1 MGHSNDMSKVPPL
14 APVPLPANGSVFN
27 QLRHLHSSSMPLS
40 STSGL
45 PFMSPSIPSALSSLS
60 PSQLSTLSALSSQHR
75 QLLELQAKYASARQT
90 PNLHPSFMHSSAH
103 NVNILG
109 TIPHNTRVQ
118 GMIGGSK
125 PKVATPEVVTKIESY
140 KRDNPTIFAWEIRE
154 KLISDS
160 VCTNHTAPS
169 VSSINRIL
177 RNRAA
182 ERAAAEF
189 ARAAHSGYPVYSPY
203 SLPWAQAAPSM
214 WPGLSN
220 SLIPGLFPN
229 MSSMRPPMSQVVTG
243 RTPSPHCSSGN
254 ENEDQISSDD
264 ESPQFRRSRTSFEAN
279 QLEYLEKAFEKTH
292 YPDLKQREELS
303 SVSGLSE
310 ARIQVW
316 FSNRRAKWR
325 RHHRMNLFRPYDMTS
340 FTNEASS
347 PSSPISNPD
356 SPAAHDPP
364 CSPPK
369 MDNPAPIVI
378 KSEES

>member
-1 MGHSNDMSKVPPL
+1 MIRTHVRAMTGVPPQ
-14 APVPLPANGSVFN
+14 PLTHGGVFS
-27 QLRHLHSSSMPLS
+27 QLRHLQSPSMPLS
-40 STSGL
+40 STTGL
-45 PFMSPSIPSALSSLS
+45 PFLPPSVPSPLSCLS

-75 QLLELQAKYASARQT
+75 QLLELQAKYATARQT
-90 PNLHPSFMHSSAH
+90 PTLLPSFLHSSSPSV
-103 NVNILG
+103 NVPQNR
-109 TIPHNTRVQ
+109 TP

-125 PKVATPEVVTKIESY
+125 PKVATPEVVGKIESY

-160 VCTNHTAPS
+160 VCTNVTAPS

-182 ERAAAEF
+182 ERAAADF
-189 ARAAHSGYPVYSPY
+189 ARAAHTGYPVYPPY
-203 SLPWAQAAPSM
+203 TLPWATGAQTM
-214 WPGLSN
+214 WPGLS
-220 SLIPGLFPN
+220 SSILPGMFPN
-229 MSSMRPPMSQVVTG
+229 MSSMRPLTSASTG
-243 RTPSPHCSSGN
+243 RTPSPLCSSGN
-254 ENEDQISSDD
+254 ENEDHISSDD

-303 SVSGLSE
+303 TISGLSE

-340 FTNEASS
+340 FATE
-347 PSSPISNPD
+347 PSSPPSPVSNPD
-356 SPAAHDPP
+356 SPTHDPP

-369 MDNPAPIVI
+369 MDNPTSLVI
-378 KSEES
+378 KTEES

>member
-1 MGHSNDMSKVPPL
+1 VGHSNDMSKVPPL
-14 APVPLPANGSVFN
+14 APVPLPATGSVFN
-27 QLRHLHSSSMPLS
+27 QLRHLHPSTMPM
-40 STSGL
+40 STTS
-45 PFMSPSIPSALSSLS
+45 PFMSPSLPSALSSLS
-60 PSQLSTLSALSSQHR
+60 PTQLSTLSALSSQHR
-75 QLLELQAKYASARQT
+75 QLLELQAKYTAARQT
-90 PNLHPSFMHSSAH
+90 PHLHPSFMHQSP

-109 TIPHNTRVQ
+109 TIPQNARVQ

-160 VCTNHTAPS
+160 VCTNNTAPS

-189 ARAAHSGYPVYSPY
+189 ARAAHSGYPVYPPY
-203 SLPWAQAAPSM
+203 ALPWAQASPSM
-214 WPGLSN
+214 WPALSN
-220 SLIPGLFPN
+220 SLIPGLFPS
-229 MSSMRPPMSQVVTG
+229 MSSLRPPLGPGLSG
-243 RTPSPHCSSGN
+243 RTPPPHHSPGN
-254 ENEDQISSDD
+254 ENEDHISSDD

-303 SVSGLSE
+303 TTSGLSE

-325 RHHRMNLFRPYDMTS
+325 RHHRMNLFRPYEMTS
-340 FTNEASS
+340 FRGETGS
-347 PSSPISNPD
+347 PTSPISEPD
-356 SPAAHDPP
+356 SPAHEPP

-369 MDNPAPIVI
+369 MDSPPSIVI

>member
-1 MGHSNDMSKVPPL
+1 
-14 APVPLPANGSVFN
+14 
-27 QLRHLHSSSMPLS
+27 MPLS
-40 STSGL
+40 SSSGL
-45 PFMSPSIPSALSSLS
+45 PFLPPSVPSPLSSLS
-60 PSQLSTLSALSSQHR
+60 PSQLSTLSVLSTQHR
-75 QLLELQAKYASARQT
+75 QLLELQAKYATARQSPT
-90 PNLHPSFMHSSAH
+90 LLPSFLPSSSSTV
-103 NVNILG
+103 NVLG
-109 TIPHNTRVQ
+109 PIQQNRTP

-125 PKVATPEVVTKIESY
+125 PKVATPEVVGKIESY

-160 VCTNHTAPS
+160 VCTNMTAPS

-182 ERAAAEF
+182 ERAAADF
-189 ARAAHSGYPVYSPY
+189 ARAAHTGYPVYPPY
-203 SLPWAQAAPSM
+203 WATGAQTM
-214 WPGLSN
+214 WPGLS
-220 SLIPGLFPN
+220 STILPGMFPN
-229 MSSMRPPMSQVVTG
+229 MSSIRPITSASAG
-243 RTPSPHCSSGN
+243 RTPSPLCSSGN
-254 ENEDQISSDD
+254 ENEDHISSDD

-279 QLEYLEKAFEKTH
+279 QLEYLEKAFERTH

-303 SVSGLSE
+303 TTSNLSE

-340 FTNEASS
+340 FNTEPGS
-347 PSSPISNPD
+347 PPSPISSPD
-356 SPAAHDPP
+356 SPTHDPP